1 MFESYPED
9 WIERKCER
17 LADHGWHLSEAW
29 GSTSKHGLIE
39 ATHELA
45 VFKDISPDVM
55 RAIVAVKRSTDRLHL
70 EKARHF
76 AKGVLM
82 RAARVTIDNR
92 PWQPTKTRFRDLLF
106 ESYDSM
112 LEASIKFAG
121 LRSMRNYRTEC
132 QLLKCDMTTSRAR
145 GLLEKRSQDIS
156 LVLTSPPYP
165 GISVLYKGG
174 RFVVES
180 RSRFLIG

>member
-1 MFESYPED
+1 MSIFLTIERPNTTGITYSRVFESYPED

-76 AKGVLM
+76 GTNEEVLEGV
-82 RAARVTIDNR
+82 
-92 PWQPTKTRFRDLLF
+92 
-106 ESYDSM
+106 
-112 LEASIKFAG
+112 
-121 LRSMRNYRTEC
+121 
-132 QLLKCDMTTSRAR
+132 
-145 GLLEKRSQDIS
+145 
-156 LVLTSPPYP
+156 
-165 GISVLYKGG
+165 
-174 RFVVES
+174 
-180 RSRFLIG
+180 